1 MKIFRL
7 TRRQKLV
14 RNLLVIALLVFWVEW
29 CLGFPAWRTETLIRR
44 AEQAYL
50 LEPVTEIWMEM
61 ETASRDERHM
71 LYGENNGQLI
81 YMSYEEGILGKYLEN
96 VKLYRPEVQYIIYY
110 QTEPDGQYVSR
121 TAWVIGFLEE
131 AERMELELTL
141 QDVNGVQGA
150 LTLEGT
156 KVDDHCFSF
165 ASTPEENRD
174 TGILWL
180 EEIRGGGVLR
190 IYDCTDTLLEE
201 RTYDV
206 LSLLADE

>member
-14 RNLLVIALLVFWVEW
+14 RNLLVIALLVFCVEW

-50 LEPVTEIWMEM
+50 LDPETEIWMEI
-61 ETASRDERHM
+61 ETASRHESHM

-81 YMSYEEGILGKYLEN
+81 YISYEEGILGKHLEN
-96 VKLYRPEVQYIIYY
+96 VKLYRPEVRYIVYY

-141 QDVNGVQGA
+141 QDVNGVQGT

-180 EEIRGGGVLR
+180 EEIRGGAVLR
-190 IYDCTDTLLEE
+190 IYDRADVLLEE

-206 LSLLADE
+206 LGFSPNE

>member
-1 MKIFRL
+1 MRIFEL

-14 RNLLVIALLVFWVEW
+14 RNLLVIVLLVFCVEW

-50 LEPVTEIWMEM
+50 LEPVTELWFEA
-61 ETASRDERHM
+61 EDQYGRQV

-81 YMSYEEGILGKYLEN
+81 CMSYEEGILGKYLED
-96 VKLYRPEVQYIIYY
+96 VKLYRPEVRYIVDY
-110 QTEPDGQYVSR
+110 QTEPDGEYVSR
-121 TAWVIGFLEE
+121 TARVIGFLEE

-141 QDVNGVQGA
+141 QDVDGVQGT

-180 EEIRGGGVLR
+180 EEIRGGAVLR
-190 IYDCTDTLLEE
+190 IYDCADVLLEE

-206 LSLLADE
+206 LGFSPNE

>member
-14 RNLLVIALLVFWVEW
+14 RNLLVIVLLVFCVEW

-61 ETASRDERHM
+61 GTASRDESHM

-81 YMSYEEGILGKYLEN
+81 YISYEEGILGKYLEN
-96 VKLYRPEVQYIIYY
+96 VKLYRPEVRYIVYY
-110 QTEPDGQYVSR
+110 QTEPDGEYVSR

-141 QDVNGVQGA
+141 QDVNGVQRT

-174 TGILWL
+174 IGILWR

-201 RTYDV
+201 RAYDV

>member
-7 TRRQKLV
+7 NRRQRLV

-61 ETASRDERHM
+61 ETANRHESHM
-71 LYGENNGQLI
+71 LFGENNGQLI
-81 YMSYEEGILGKYLEN
+81 YMTYEKGIFGKYLKHVE
-96 VKLYRPEVQYIIYY
+96 LYRPEVRYIVYY
-110 QTEPDGQYVSR
+110 RTQPDGQYVSR

-141 QDVNGVQGA
+141 QDLEGVQGT

-190 IYDCTDTLLEE
+190 IYDRTDTLLEE
-201 RTYDV
+201 RAYDV
-206 LSLLADE
+206 LSLLPNE

>member
-14 RNLLVIALLVFWVEW
+14 RNLLAIALLMFCVEW
-29 CLGFPAWRTETLIRR
+29 YLGFPAWRTETLIRR

-50 LEPVTEIWMEM
+50 LDPVTEIWMEI
-61 ETASRDERHM
+61 ETASRHESHM

-81 YMSYEEGILGKYLEN
+81 YITYEEGILGKHLEN
-96 VKLYRPEVQYIIYY
+96 MKLYRPEVRYIVYY

-141 QDVNGVQGA
+141 QDVNGVQRA

>member
-1 MKIFRL
+1 MRIFRL

-14 RNLLVIALLVFWVEW
+14 RNLLVIVLLMFCVEW
-29 CLGFPAWRTETLIRR
+29 CLGFPAWRTETLVHR

-50 LEPVTEIWMEM
+50 LEPVTELWFEA
-61 ETASRDERHM
+61 EDQYGCQV

-81 YMSYEEGILGKYLEN
+81 CMSYEEGILGKYLEN
-96 VKLYRPEVQYIIYY
+96 VKLYRPEVRYIVDY
-110 QTEPDGQYVSR
+110 QTEPDGEYVSR
-121 TAWVIGFLEE
+121 TARVIGFLEE

-141 QDVNGVQGA
+141 QDVDGVQGT

-165 ASTPEENRD
+165 ASAPEENRD

-180 EEIRGGGVLR
+180 EEIRGGAVLR
-190 IYDCTDTLLEE
+190 IYDCADVLLEE

-206 LSLLADE
+206 LGFSPNE

>member
-1 MKIFRL
+1 MRIFRL

-14 RNLLVIALLVFWVEW
+14 RNLLVITLLMFCVEW
-29 CLGFPAWRTETLIRR
+29 CLGFPAWRTETLVHR

-50 LEPVTEIWMEM
+50 LEPVTELWFEA
-61 ETASRDERHM
+61 EDQYGRQV

-81 YMSYEEGILGKYLEN
+81 CMSYEEGILGKYLED
-96 VKLYRPEVQYIIYY
+96 VKMYRPEVRYIVDY
-110 QTEPDGQYVSR
+110 QTEPDGEYVSR

-131 AERMELELTL
+131 AERMELELAL
-141 QDVNGVQGA
+141 QDLDGVQGT
-150 LTLEGT
+150 LILEGT

-180 EEIRGGGVLR
+180 EEIRGGAVLR
-190 IYDCTDTLLEE
+190 IYDRADVLLEE

-206 LSLLADE
+206 LGFSPNE

>member
-7 TRRQKLV
+7 NRRQKLV
-14 RNLLVIALLVFWVEW
+14 RNLLAIALLMFCVEW
-29 CLGFPAWRTETLIRR
+29 YLGFPAWRTETLIRR

-50 LEPVTEIWMEM
+50 LDPVTEIWMEI
-61 ETASRDERHM
+61 ETASRYESHM

-81 YMSYEEGILGKYLEN
+81 YITYEEEILGKHLEN
-96 VKLYRPEVQYIIYY
+96 MKLYRPEVRYIVYY

-141 QDVNGVQGA
+141 QDVNGVQGT

-156 KVDDHCFSF
+156 KIDDHCFSF

>member
-1 MKIFRL
+1 MRIFRL

-14 RNLLVIALLVFWVEW
+14 RNLLVIALLMFCVEW
-29 CLGFPAWRTETLIRR
+29 CLGFPAWRTETLVHR

-50 LEPVTEIWMEM
+50 LEPVTELWFEA
-61 ETASRDERHM
+61 EDQYGRQV

-81 YMSYEEGILGKYLEN
+81 SVTYEDGILGKHLED
-96 VKLYRPEVQYIIYY
+96 VKLYRLEVRYIVDY
-110 QTEPDGQYVSR
+110 QTEPDGEYVSR
-121 TAWVIGFLEE
+121 TARVIGFLEE

-141 QDVNGVQGA
+141 QDVDGVQGT

-165 ASTPEENRD
+165 AFTPEENRD

-180 EEIRGGGVLR
+180 EEIRGGAVLR
-190 IYDCTDTLLEE
+190 IYDRADVLLEE

-206 LSLLADE
+206 LGFSPNE

>member
-14 RNLLVIALLVFWVEW
+14 RNLLAIALLMFCEEW
-29 CLGFPAWRTETLIRR
+29 YLGFPAWRMETLIRR

-50 LEPVTEIWMEM
+50 LDPVTEIWMEI
-61 ETASRDERHM
+61 ETASRHESHM

-81 YMSYEEGILGKYLEN
+81 YITYEEGILGKHLEN
-96 VKLYRPEVQYIIYY
+96 MKLYRPEVRYIVYY

-141 QDVNGVQGA
+141 QDVNGVQGT

-156 KVDDHCFSF
+156 KIDDHCFSF
-165 ASTPEENRD
+165 ASTPEKNRD

-180 EEIRGGGVLR
+180 KEIRGGGVLR

>member
-1 MKIFRL
+1 MRIFRL

-14 RNLLVIALLVFWVEW
+14 RNLLVIVLLMFCVEW
-29 CLGFPAWRTETLIRR
+29 CLGFPAWRTETLVHR

-50 LEPVTEIWMEM
+50 LEPVTELWFEA
-61 ETASRDERHM
+61 EDQYGCQV

-81 YMSYEEGILGKYLEN
+81 CMSYEEGILGKYLEN
-96 VKLYRPEVQYIIYY
+96 VKLYRPEVRYIVDY
-110 QTEPDGQYVSR
+110 QTEPDGEYVSR
-121 TAWVIGFLEE
+121 TARVIGFLEE

-141 QDVNGVQGA
+141 QDVDGVQGT

-180 EEIRGGGVLR
+180 EEIRGGAVLR
-190 IYDCTDTLLEE
+190 IYDRADVLLEE

-206 LSLLADE
+206 LGFSPNE

>member
-7 TRRQKLV
+7 NRRQKLV
-14 RNLLVIALLVFWVEW
+14 RNLLAIVLLVFCVEW
-29 CLGFPAWRTETLIRR
+29 CLGFPAWRTETLVHR

-50 LEPVTEIWMEM
+50 LEPVTELWFEA
-61 ETASRDERHM
+61 EDQYGCQV

-81 YMSYEEGILGKYLEN
+81 CMSYEEGILGKYLEN
-96 VKLYRPEVQYIIYY
+96 VKLYRPEVRYIVDY
-110 QTEPDGQYVSR
+110 QTEPDGEYVSR
-121 TAWVIGFLEE
+121 TARVIGFLEE

-141 QDVNGVQGA
+141 QDVDGVQGT

-180 EEIRGGGVLR
+180 EEIRGGAVLR
-190 IYDCTDTLLEE
+190 IYDRADVLLEE

-206 LSLLADE
+206 LGFSPNE

>member
-7 TRRQKLV
+7 NRRQRLV
-14 RNLLVIALLVFWVEW
+14 RNLLVIVLLVFWVEW

-50 LEPVTEIWMEM
+50 LEPVTEIWME
-61 ETASRDERHM
+61 TVDPYDRQV
-71 LYGENNGQLI
+71 LYGENDGQLI
-81 YMSYEEGILGKYLEN
+81 SAAYKKGIFGKYLED
-96 VKLYRPEVQYIIYY
+96 VVLYRPEVRYILDYR
-110 QTEPDGQYVSR
+110 TEPDGEYVSR

-131 AERMELELTL
+131 AGRMELELTL
-141 QDVNGVQGA
+141 QNLEGVQGT

-180 EEIRGGGVLR
+180 EEIRGGAVLR
-190 IYDCTDTLLEE
+190 IYDRADILLEE

-206 LSLLADE
+206 LGFLPNE